1 MYTLLLQTEN
11 AHASRPNILVPSIP
25 VPASPHPLERHFL
38 YPLRIIEWSR
48 SGVCI
53 CYIRGGGT
61 GSFRVMDLLSR
72 RIGPTLSPALSKA
85 LSSDDLSMGAFLPT
99 FGVHQLTA
107 VAVLHDE
114 LKYPHLED
122 SDQRLSMLPATA
134 TTKYASKIAKKLGTV
149 WPMRRGLA
157 SSGTR
162 TGAARDDARSGSV
175 ARGPCGQGGRP
186 AVDDSPG
193 RGTRYALDLVSMNT
207 AGARCC
213 GLRGGCLLRLRV
225 PRGVVGISPAS
236 AVQSG
241 VHCAAEHTPNPADTR
256 ARAALLPGL
265 ACTVA
270 TAQRHRRSRE
280 ALLVDVDAPAKD
292 GRTAIDE
299 IGAWYTVHDRD
310 VASRSRELGREA
322 DSSGGRRGVFR
333 MMSESWKR
341 GTMGL
346 AEGQR

>member
-1 MYTLLLQTEN
+1 MNVAAED
-11 AHASRPNILVPSIP
+11 R
-25 VPASPHPLERHFL
+25 SPTSAGVDGVEVSVRGDTQRHKKA
-38 YPLRIIEWSR
+38 
-48 SGVCI
+48 
-53 CYIRGGGT
+53 
-61 GSFRVMDLLSR
+61 R
-72 RIGPTLSPALSKA
+72 RIERRKGQG
-85 LSSDDLSMGAFLPT
+85 DLSMGAFLPT

-107 VAVLHDE
+107 LAVLHDE

-149 WPMRRGLA
+149 GPMRRGLA

-162 TGAARDDARSGSV
+162 TGAARYDARSGSV

-193 RGTRYALDLVSMNT
+193 RGTRYALDSVSMNT
-207 AGARCC
+207 AGARRC
-213 GLRGGCLLRLRV
+213 GLRGGRLLRLRV

-280 ALLVDVDAPAKD
+280 ALLVDVDAPAND

-322 DSSGGRRGVFR
+322 DSSGGGRGVFR